1 MSRALPVRITPP
13 SEAPAPKPARRKAL
27 ELARVMLLNPRT
39 IGALT
44 SAQQLGAALRCRLD
58 GATLIVEVD
67 RG

>member
-1 MSRALPVRITPP
+1 MSRAALLRVPQDANAAT
-13 SEAPAPKPARRKAL
+13 PKPARRKAH

-58 GATLIVEVD
+58 GSTLVVEVE
-67 RG
+67 R